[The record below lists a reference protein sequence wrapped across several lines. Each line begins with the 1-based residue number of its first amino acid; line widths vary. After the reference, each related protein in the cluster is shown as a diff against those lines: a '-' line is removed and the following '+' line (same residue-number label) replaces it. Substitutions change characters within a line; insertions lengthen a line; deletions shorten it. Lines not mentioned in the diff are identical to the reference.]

1 MKLILREILL
11 SVLLSLGLFFVLSI
25 LLTYTDL
32 EEKIIRPSI
41 IGIISLSLA
50 IGGFRISR
58 EKKEKGLI
66 SGAILGIIYIV
77 ILYLISSLL
86 NMELSISI
94 YSIFMIFL
102 GIISSIVGGILG
114 VNFLK

>member
-11 SVLLSLGLFFVLSI
+11 SVLLSLGLFFVLAV
-25 LLTYTDL
+25 LLTVTDL

-41 IGIISLSLA
+41 IGIISLTLA

-66 SGAILGIIYIV
+66 SGTILGIIYTV

-86 NMELSISI
+86 NMEFSISG
-94 YSIFMIFL
+94 YSICMIFL
-102 GIISSIVGGILG
+102 GIISSIIGGILG
-114 VNFLK
+114 VNFFK